1 MKILFIAGRELRA
14 TFNTAIGWLVLCGY
28 LLITG
33 LFWVAMIGNYVSQA
47 NDLVHNPYGAAYLN
61 LTDFLV
67 LPFFGNCTVIFIMIA
82 PALSMRVFSE
92 EYKQKT
98 IELLFTA
105 PVSTAEIVLGKFL
118 GLVGFVAVLLLCTVH
133 YPIMLYTVASP
144 ELGVWIG
151 GYVALLVLA
160 AALLAMGMMFSSMT
174 SNQIVALVLSFV
186 SSLGLYIVSW
196 LGADPESWLAN
207 ISLSSHLVDLMQG
220 ELRLSDI
227 VYFMAFIGFFLTV
240 THQRVESHRW
250 Q

>member
-1 MKILFIAGRELRA
+1 MKIMVIAGRELQA
-14 TFNTAIGWLVLCGY
+14 TFNTTIGWLVLCGY
-28 LLITG
+28 LLLTG

-47 NDLVHNPYGAAYLN
+47 NDLVYNPYGAAYLN
-61 LTDFLV
+61 LTDHLV
-67 LPFFGNCTVIFIMIA
+67 LPFFGNCTVIFIMIC

-92 EYKQKT
+92 EYNQKT

-105 PVSTAEIVLGKFL
+105 PVSTAEIVLGKFI
-118 GLVGFVAVLLLCTVH
+118 GLVGFVTVLLLCTAH
-133 YPIMLYTVASP
+133 YPIMLYTVAAP

-160 AALLAMGMMFSSMT
+160 AALLSMGMMFSSMT
-174 SNQIVALVLSFV
+174 SNQIVALVLSFA

-196 LGADPESWLAN
+196 LGADPESWLAH
-207 ISLSSHLVDLMQG
+207 ISISSHIIDLMQG
-220 ELRLSDI
+220 ELRLSDM
-227 VYFMAFIGFFLTV
+227 VYFAGFIGFFLTL

>member
-1 MKILFIAGRELRA
+1 MKILVIAGREFRA
-14 TFNTAIGWLVLCGY
+14 TFHTAIGWLVLCGY

-61 LTDFLV
+61 LTDYLV
-67 LPFFGNCTVIFIMIA
+67 LPFFGNCTVVFIMIA

-105 PVSTAEIVLGKFL
+105 PVSTMEIVLGKFL
-118 GLVGFVAVLLLCTVH
+118 GLIGFVTVLLLCTAH

-144 ELGVWIG
+144 ELGVWVG
-151 GYVALLVLA
+151 GYVALLALS
-160 AALLAMGMMFSSMT
+160 AALLSMGMMFSSMT
-174 SNQIVALVLSFV
+174 ENQIVALVLSFV
-186 SSLGLYIVSW
+186 CSLGLYIVSW
-196 LGADPESWLAN
+196 LGADPDSWLAN
-207 ISLSSHLVDLMQG
+207 IALSSHLVDLMQG
-220 ELRLSDI
+220 ELRLSDV
-227 VYFMAFIGFFLTV
+227 VYFISFIGFFLTV